1 MQTSVTWNLVGYRQ
15 VDCVVQEVLK
25 FAGDGRVCQPHRM
38 LDVDQLIELEVLAR
52 EELDRL
58 KAEAAKEEVD
68 PAAVAVDV
76 AIGRLSRLDSMQMEE
91 VRKDAT
97 RRRNE
102 RIHLLQQAVKK
113 MDEGSYGLCQGCNEW
128 ISYARLAESPEAILC
143 GNCAT

>member
-1 MQTSVTWNLVGYRQ
+1 
-15 VDCVVQEVLK
+15 
-25 FAGDGRVCQPHRM
+25 M

-52 EELDRL
+52 EELARL
-58 KAEAAKEEVD
+58 KVEAGKEEID

-102 RIHLLQQAVKK
+102 RIHLLQQAVHKT
-113 MDEGSYGLCQGCNEW
+113 DDGSYGQCEGCGES
-128 ISYARLAESPEAILC
+128 IAYERLEASPEVILC
-143 GNCAT
+143 GSCAR